1 MYKIKFDIIG
11 TCQWT
16 GCLYMSVV
24 KSVIDVL
31 WVGLVVIGNLA
42 MFYARGRSSYSKNVQ
57 NLIELTA
64 GTDEI
69 ARFSK
74 RDQ

>member
-1 MYKIKFDIIG
+1 MYKIKFDIRG

-31 WVGLVVIGNLA
+31 
-42 MFYARGRSSYSKNVQ
+42 
-57 NLIELTA
+57 
-64 GTDEI
+64 
-69 ARFSK
+69 
-74 RDQ
+74 